1 LIRFNIAGSV
11 LCQAGFTESV
21 YSSHFVESRTT
32 LSEPQNRSEAAV
44 MNHYQPDWEAQ
55 HLAKAKDQ
63 MRAEQPRN
71 DGHLVEAFRTLQAP
85 ISIDMQRGESR
96 WRNWH

>member
-21 YSSHFVESRTT
+21 YSSHFVESRTM
-32 LSEPQNRSEAAV
+32 LSEPQNHSEEAV
-44 MNHYQPDWEAQ
+44 MNHYRPDWEAQ

-63 MRAEQPRN
+63 MREEQPRN
-71 DGHLVEAFRTLQAP
+71 DGHLVEAFRYATGSNQY
-85 ISIDMQRGESR
+85 
-96 WRNWH
+96 